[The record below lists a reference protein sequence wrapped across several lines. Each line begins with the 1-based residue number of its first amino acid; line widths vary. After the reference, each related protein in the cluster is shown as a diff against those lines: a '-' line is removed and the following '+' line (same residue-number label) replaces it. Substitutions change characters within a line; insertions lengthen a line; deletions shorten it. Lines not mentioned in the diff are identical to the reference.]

1 MIHSIKTYI
10 CQEYKGYTSGKMQ
23 LTQKVIDFLLAIKE
37 NKGMITK
44 GDQKMYGSV
53 SYYIMIGYL
62 SSIGLVYCNGFN
74 DKNQKKWIFTPLGEK
89 ITEHLYQIRELYEN
103 ANGKGNR
110 KKT

>member
-10 CQEYKGYTSGKMQ
+10 CQEYKRYASDKMQ
-23 LTQKVIDFLLAIKE
+23 LTQKVIDFLLAMKE
-37 NKGMITK
+37 NKGEITK

-74 DKNQKKWIFTPLGEK
+74 DKNQKRWVFSEIGEK
-89 ITEHLYQIRELYEN
+89 VAEHLYQIKVLYEN
-103 ANGKGNR
+103 TNNKSNR